1 MSVPSSSS
9 LAVASQV
16 SSVWVYMPE
25 VGVILACVSK
35 VGGVFS
41 MVTEAVS
48 LILEP
53 LLSVK
58 ETVHVMISEG
68 LAMEEFKLSVAEVP
82 SVSPVVSLIHVLFGV
97 REPSLRSVLV
107 AEHISVL
114 LIPGLPGVIETVL
127 IVGSVF

>member
-1 MSVPSSSS
+1 
-9 LAVASQV
+9 
-16 SSVWVYMPE
+16 MPE